1 MNALAITSGGL
12 DDVVGLIIA
21 VALIGFLVVALV
33 KPERF

>member
-1 MNALAITSGGL
+1 MSGY
-12 DDVVGLIIA
+12 DNVVGLIIA